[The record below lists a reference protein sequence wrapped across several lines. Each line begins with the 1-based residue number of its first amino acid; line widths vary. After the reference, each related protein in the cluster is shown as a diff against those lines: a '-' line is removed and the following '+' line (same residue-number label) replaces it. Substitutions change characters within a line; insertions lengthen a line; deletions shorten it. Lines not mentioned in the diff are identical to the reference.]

1 MNRTQIYL
9 SESQHEA
16 LGALARARHSTASAL
31 IREAIDGYLAS
42 QVSPKERLDALRA
55 LGNRFA
61 QKPQTSDDSA
71 ATVDD
76 LRRAGT
82 DRLDS
87 RA

>member
-16 LGALARARHSTASAL
+16 LSALARARSTTASAL
-31 IREAIDGYLAS
+31 IRDAIDGYLAA
-42 QVSPKERLDALRA
+42 QLSPRQRLDALRA
-55 LGNRFA
+55 LGARFA
-61 QKPQTSDDSA
+61 QKPQAVGDSA
-71 ATVDD
+71 AFVDD
-76 LRRAGT
+76 LRRADP